1 MHPDLYLIVYRQQE
15 RELADRLEHE
25 RSQGTRPD
33 ARRRRGGHRG
43 PLAALAP
50 LAARAGLRHR

>member
-1 MHPDLYLIVYRQQE
+1 MHPDLYLVVYRQQE

-33 ARRRRGGHRG
+33 AATRRATPHRG
-43 PLAALAP
+43 AAHRRLLAAPAP
-50 LAARAGLRHR
+50 HRQR

>member
-15 RELADRLEHE
+15 RELADRLEHA
-25 RSQGTRPD
+25 RSQGTRPE
-33 ARRRRGGHRG
+33 AGRRRSGRRG

-50 LAARAGLRHR
+50 LAARAGHRHR